1 MESVLV
7 WPDTVVV
14 CVADTAQARTCA
26 IRTLVHVALRQGEVG
41 SAPLLLAHT
50 LPLPV
55 AGFGS
60 GRGSEAGSSVSHRL
74 LMVAIPLALHS
85 TVCVPSVFPAAPC
98 WAWAVPCY
106 R

>member
-1 MESVLV
+1 M
-7 WPDTVVV
+7 
-14 CVADTAQARTCA
+14 
-26 IRTLVHVALRQGEVG
+26 G

-50 LPLPV
+50 LPSPE

-74 LMVAIPLALHS
+74 LMVAVPLALHS
-85 TVCVPSVFPAAPC
+85 TACVLSVFPADPC
-98 WAWAVPCY
+98 WAWAVLFY